1 MATSATYYLDGPDL
15 QSATAVYTDATLL
28 TKAADGW
35 YSVGGFVREQVGG
48 LLQANVLCTSCP
60 LDCSTSL
67 VLNTTSGYYTVPIDF
82 GVSTGAIQ
90 VEIEIPTV
98 PSGIKIEYDGVTY
111 NSVYSDNFGY
121 LSSTGIE
128 PIYLG
133 VNVFDCSISGTT
145 FDNLYGYQF
154 NGSEFNSTEIFYN
167 ATVDPASVQLQ
178 SSGLGTCRM
187 IIPKTA
193 ASPSTATLT
202 IISPCSESIVTVT
215 PECPAALPSFLLT
228 RTGPE
233 PTNVSGLCSLS
244 IDQPFYHVPVNG
256 TAGNPAVGD
265 IMFQDANGSTIAL
278 QGFYAVVGYPSSAA
292 VIEVDANGIII
303 NSILACIP

>member
-1 MATSATYYLDGPDL
+1 MATSATYYLDGEDL

-35 YSVGGFVREQVGG
+35 YSIGGFVRQQIDG

-60 LDCSTSL
+60 LDCATSL
-67 VLNTTSGYYTVPIDF
+67 VMDTTSGFYTVPIDL
-82 GVSTGAIQ
+82 GASTGAVVVDIF
-90 VEIEIPTV
+90 VSSFPNGV
-98 PSGIKIEYDGVTY
+98 KIEYDGTTY
-111 NSVYSDNFGY
+111 NAVYSENFGY
-121 LSSTGIE
+121 LTSTGTE

-133 VNVFDCSISGTT
+133 VSAFDCSISGATT
-145 FDNLYGYQF
+145 SLIKYQF
-154 NGSEFNSTEIFYN
+154 NGNSFNSTSQFESVTI
-167 ATVDPASVQLQ
+167 DPASVQLQ
-178 SSGLGTCRM
+178 ASGLGTCKM

-193 ASPSTATLT
+193 ASPDTATLT
-202 IISPCSESIVTVT
+202 IIAPCEETEITVT
-215 PECPAALPSFLLT
+215 PECPSALPSFLLT

-244 IDQPFYHVPVNG
+244 VDQTFYHVPVNG

-265 IMFQDANGSTIAL
+265 IMFQDASGSTIAL

-292 VIEVDANGIII
+292 VIEVDANGIIV

>member
-35 YSVGGFVREQVGG
+35 YSVGGFVREQVSG

-60 LDCSTSL
+60 LDCATSL
-67 VLNTTSGYYTVPIDF
+67 VMDTESGYYTVPIDL
-82 GVSTGAIQ
+82 GASTGAVQI
-90 VEIEIPTV
+90 EIEIPNI
-98 PSGIKIEYDGVTY
+98 PSGIKIEYDGATY
-111 NSVYSDNFGY
+111 NAVYSDNFGY
-121 LSSTGIE
+121 LSSTSTE

-133 VNVFDCSISGTT
+133 INVFDCSISSSNFLSLTEY
-145 FDNLYGYQF
+145 NF
-154 NGSEFNSTEIFYN
+154 NGSSFTETGNIRSEN
-167 ATVDPASVQLQ
+167 PDPASVQLQ
-178 SSGLGTCRM
+178 ASGLGTCR
-187 IIPKTA
+187 IVIPKTA

-244 IDQPFYHVPVNG
+244 VDQPFYHVPVNG

-265 IMFQDANGSTIAL
+265 IMFQDANGSAIAL

-292 VIEVDANGIII
+292 VIEVDANGIIV
-303 NSILACIP
+303 NSILACVP